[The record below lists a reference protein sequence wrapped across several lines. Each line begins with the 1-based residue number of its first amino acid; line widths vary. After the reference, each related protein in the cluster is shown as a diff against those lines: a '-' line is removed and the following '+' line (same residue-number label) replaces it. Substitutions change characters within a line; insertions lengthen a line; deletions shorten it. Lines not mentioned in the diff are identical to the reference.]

1 MTEIPIEED
10 AAAPKSALQ
19 WFILVAWALAA
30 IAWAWWWAFW
40 VGVAAAEPQDL
51 LGAGVLLVVAVSPA
65 VVMIWKYPTGWMF
78 RAAFGAVALS
88 LPLYVLA
95 ATIFAR

>member
-19 WFILVAWALAA
+19 RFILVAWALAA

-40 VGVAAAEPQDL
+40 VGVAAAEPRDL
-51 LGAGVLLVVAVSPA
+51 LGAGAMLLMAVFPA
-65 VVMIWKYPTGWMF
+65 VLVIWKYPTGWVF
-78 RAAFGAVALS
+78 RSVFGAVALS
-88 LPLYVLA
+88 LPLYFVVTILA
-95 ATIFAR
+95 Q